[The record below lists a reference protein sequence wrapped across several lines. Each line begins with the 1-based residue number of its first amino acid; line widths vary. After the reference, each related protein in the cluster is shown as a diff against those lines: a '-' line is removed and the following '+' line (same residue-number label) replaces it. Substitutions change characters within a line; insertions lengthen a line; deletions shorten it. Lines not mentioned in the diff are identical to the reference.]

1 MAEPKSPQ
9 SEPLVAHLD
18 ALPVGTRLDEFEI
31 LRLLGVGGFG
41 MVYEA
46 YDHSL
51 QRSVAIKEY
60 MPSALVGR
68 SAGLLLTIRSAADNQ
83 TFAAGLKSFMAE
95 ARMLAQF
102 DHPSLVKVF
111 RFWEAHNTAYMV
123 MPLYSGMTFAQARAQ
138 MRNPPTE
145 AWLRKLLWSLLGA
158 LRVLHDASTVH
169 RDVSPDNIFLQ
180 DVGPPVLLDL
190 GAARRAITDQSHK
203 LTAVLKVNYAP
214 IEQYAGAGDM
224 QQGPWSD
231 LYALAAVVHGA
242 VGGAPPVPATFRVLQ
257 DRMLPFAEAARQA
270 QTGQLYSPEFT
281 EAIDR
286 ALVIRPEER
295 TRSVDAFVQQM
306 QLEPPEGGMARFDWR
321 AGLVG
326 GLVAAPD
333 QLGTASGWATA
344 PDAPTIVLPAPA
356 SVFATPLD
364 QRTQQLAARVEAV
377 DPNATLILPP
387 AARVLAPPADDAA
400 VTIVVP
406 APEPAPAPRKPSKPP
421 MTLPPRAPAAP
432 PKAVKPAKP
441 SVPEP
446 SAKSGTGWLL
456 VLLLVSI
463 AAVAGGVWW
472 MGQPAPSQSTQ
483 PARSAAPAVAESV
496 VPAQA
501 PAAVPAVAAS
511 ALQPEPVAEST
522 AAASAG
528 SATTPVAVVS
538 EPAASAAAVRR
549 ASSAPVA
556 ARRDRAPE
564 PKTRVEP
571 AAAPAHGVPTPAP
584 AEAPVRR
591 AEPVAAPATMAGALC
606 ANSSVLGRSACV
618 HSECQKPANTNHPA
632 CVALR
637 SQQQASEL
645 YRN

>member
-1 MAEPKSPQ
+1 MSDPKSIQ
-9 SEPLVAHLD
+9 SERPVAHLD

-31 LRLLGVGGFG
+31 RRLLGVGGFG

-51 QRSVAIKEY
+51 QRLVAIKEY

-68 SAGLLLTIRSAADNQ
+68 SANLLLTIRSAADNQ
-83 TFAAGLKSFMAE
+83 TFTAGLKSFMSE

-123 MPLYSGMTFAQARAQ
+123 MPLYVGMTFAQARAQ
-138 MRNPPTE
+138 MHNPPSE

-158 LRVLHDASTVH
+158 LRVLHEANTVH

-180 DVGPPVLLDL
+180 DLGPPVLLDL
-190 GAARRAITDQSHK
+190 GAARRAITGESHK

-214 IEQYAGAGDM
+214 IEQYAGAGEM

-242 VGGAPPVPATFRVLQ
+242 VSGAQPIPATFRVLQ
-257 DRMLPFAEAARQA
+257 DRMLPFAEAARLA
-270 QTGQLYSPEFT
+270 QTQTAQPYSPEFT

-295 TRSVDAFVQQM
+295 TRSVDEFVQHM
-306 QLEPPEGGMARFDWR
+306 QLDPPDGGMARFDWR

-326 GLVAAPD
+326 ALVAAPNV
-333 QLGTASGWATA
+333 SGAAPRAVTA
-344 PDAPTIVLPAPA
+344 PDSSTIVLPASA
-356 SVFATPLD
+356 AAAH
-364 QRTQQLAARVEAV
+364 LAASLEQRRQLLAASAEA
-377 DPNATLILPP
+377 DDSNATLILPL
-387 AARVLAPPADDAA
+387 AARAALVPEDNADA
-400 VTIVVP
+400 TILVP
-406 APEPAPAPRKPSKPP
+406 APVSAPESAAPPRKPSKPP
-421 MTLPPRAPAAP
+421 MTLPPREPAA

-441 SVPEP
+441 PVPES
-446 SAKSGTGWLL
+446 SAKTGIGWLL
-456 VLLLVSI
+456 ALLLVSI

-472 MGQPAPSQSTQ
+472 MGQPAPT
-483 PARSAAPAVAESV
+483 PTARPAAPAVAESAAPV
-496 VPAQA
+496 LA
-501 PAAVPAVAAS
+501 PAAVPALAAT
-511 ALQPEPVAEST
+511 PEPVAEAPT
-522 AAASAG
+522 PAAPASVP
-528 SATTPVAVVS
+528 TPVAVAS
-538 EPAASAAAVRR
+538 EPAAAAVRR

-556 ARRDRAPE
+556 ARRDRASE
-564 PKTRVEP
+564 PKARVEP
-571 AAAPAHGVPTPAP
+571 AAAPAHVVSAP
-584 AEAPVRR
+584 AAVEAPVRR
-591 AEPVAAPATMAGALC
+591 AEPVTAPAPAAGALC
-606 ANSSVLGRSACV
+606 ANSSVLTRSACV
-618 HSECQKPANTNHPA
+618 HSECQKPANTSHPA
-632 CVALR
+632 CVTLR

>member
-1 MAEPKSPQ
+1 M
-9 SEPLVAHLD
+9 
-18 ALPVGTRLDEFEI
+18 GTRLDEFEI
-31 LRLLGVGGFG
+31 RRLLGVGGFG

-51 QRSVAIKEY
+51 QRLVAIKEY

-138 MRNPPTE
+138 MRNPPSE

-158 LRVLHDASTVH
+158 LRVLHEANTVH

-180 DVGPPVLLDL
+180 DLGPPVLLDL

-242 VGGAPPVPATFRVLQ
+242 VGGAAPVPATFRVLQ
-257 DRMLPFAEAARQA
+257 DRMLPFAEVARLALA
-270 QTGQLYSPEFT
+270 QTGQPYSPEFT

-326 GLVAAPD
+326 GLVAAPE
-333 QLGTASGWATA
+333 LSGAALGWATA

-356 SVFATPLD
+356 PAFAVPLD
-364 QRTQQLAARVEAV
+364 QRTQLLAARVEAV

-400 VTIVVP
+400 VTTMVP
-406 APEPAPAPRKPSKPP
+406 APEPAPRKPSKPP
-421 MTLPPRAPAAP
+421 MTLPAREPAT
-432 PKAVKPAKP
+432 PKAVRPAKP
-441 SVPEP
+441 PVPE
-446 SAKSGTGWLL
+446 SSTKTGTGWLL
-456 VLLLVSI
+456 GLLLVSI

-472 MGQPAPSQSTQ
+472 MGQPVPTP
-483 PARSAAPAVAESV
+483 PARPAAPAVAESV
-496 VPAQA
+496 VPPQV
-501 PAAVPAVAAS
+501 PAGVPAVAANT
-511 ALQPEPVAEST
+511 LQPEPVVEPT
-522 AAASAG
+522 AAASA
-528 SATTPVAVVS
+528 ATPLAVVS
-538 EPAASAAAVRR
+538 EPAVTAAAVRR

-556 ARRDRAPE
+556 ARRERASE

-571 AAAPAHGVPTPAP
+571 AAAPAHVVPAPVP

-591 AEPVAAPATMAGALC
+591 PEPVAAPAATAGALC
-606 ANSSVLGRSACV
+606 ANSSVLARSACV
-618 HSECQKPANTNHPA
+618 HSECQKPANTSHPA
-632 CVALR
+632 CVTLR